1 MAKKLV
7 KEYVFN
13 PGLGIS
19 DNARPDA
26 VSLLEQNKIFVVKEV
41 TAYIQAQITA
51 GDPNY
56 TGKTWDF
63 PNWEIKTGL
72 LIDALIFDLR
82 YNGNEETRSFAA
94 SFWDKEVAQISGNRI
109 SEVESFDFA
118 RSLISTHILPNNLDT
133 TPQQDVATQVIDQTK
148 TAEADSTSTVNNL
161 VTNTVM
167 DVMTN
172 GLDNLPELEIGL
184 GRIELLG
191 KIELSDVLIITNVT
205 DNIVI
210 YNFAESTKG
219 GSIKFTDGN
228 SAAYPRA
235 ESVNNGTT
243 VINFNFNTSG
253 MSTTDDIQVFLE
265 SSELQVRMTDIAMD
279 AMERIRIGKPQAM
292 LDADFEYG
300 LQPTKW
306 QAISTQRGYPSTY
319 EVPAS
324 ELPVKNVTTDAS
336 SGSNDIGSSLITIN
350 TTTAHGIEI
359 GDVIT
364 VKALSSSIIGF
375 NRAEGTFVVVAV
387 PSNSSLQYY
396 AKAKVG
402 TTDGQVLATENT
414 QLRKAAFYTGAAINN
429 PSFDV
434 PSQGGSGTI
443 TTALAA
449 PSGATALTYSGNAPV
464 NGVALTGTNIPSGA
478 QITGVFGSNNV
489 SGVEATRYVRD
500 DFTSGGSSISLTDT
514 TDLSAGMIVESGT
527 GPSTVQRVIT
537 SIVSNVLT
545 LDGPVD
551 LDFSGDEELYSGIV
565 LSQSNYITGS
575 GSGATFDISIGAGA
589 SPQYTVDAINVS
601 GSGYNQ
607 GDTLLIAGTA
617 LGGTSPD
624 NDLYLNVDTVATGA
638 VTAVSIISSSIGA
651 AEASFTNIA
660 SSQVANP
667 YITNASMS
675 LQRQNGTYISGPSST
690 GGTNFQVGHRFTID
704 GSTLGG
710 ASPANDATV
719 TVATVSAG
727 VPNTYTV
734 TGTSIRGDQIDIYSG
749 ISISEATTGTVAA
762 GSSISFSG
770 LAEIEITFPDNHG
783 LVPGQAITVSID
795 SDDGSNNHAL
805 AGGPFYITSIP
816 NATTLSYIARSE
828 GTIDISTD
836 DIAGNVYIRPD
847 SFFSH
852 RPVDGGVR
860 LGTGGPQHGGQAIR
874 QSKKYIRYQ
883 SGKGAMY
890 NTGALFAPSFDISS
904 MTALSTQIGTTIT
917 IDTDDQDHGLQSGC
931 TVRISGSQTV
941 GYDGDYTVNS
951 IINERRFTV
960 NAINILGSTT
970 ASLGAQCQM
979 SLLSWQGA
987 TVRSGCYDD
996 QNGIF
1001 WQYDGQELSVVRRSA
1016 TFQCAGSIAIDQDGS
1031 QVTGT
1036 GTRFLDQL
1044 QAGDRV
1050 VIKGMT
1056 HVVSSIASNTVLFV
1070 NPGFRGVSNITGA
1083 KMAKVVD
1090 TVIPQSEWN
1099 LDRCDGTGPSGYE
1112 IDITKMQMIGIQFT
1126 WYGAGFIDWMLRG
1139 PNGDYIF
1146 CHRLKGNN
1154 LNTEAYMRTGNL
1166 PVRYEVTNEGPRSR
1180 LNGSIT
1186 NSDSSITLEDASSFP
1201 NNGTIYIDNEII
1213 SYTSKTGNV
1222 LSGVSRGA
1230 TLQNFAG
1237 GSTRSYEG
1245 GSAASHNDNAGVIL
1259 ISSTTSP
1266 IISHWGSAY
1275 LIDGEFDD
1283 DRGYIFSYPETNIEI
1298 STTKKT
1304 AFMIRLAP
1312 SVSNAITGDLGE
1324 RELLNRAQL
1333 LLSSLEITSD
1343 GTDPAD
1349 DTPIY
1354 GGIVVEGVLN
1364 PKNYPL
1370 NVADVGWS
1378 GLSSLAQGGQ
1388 PSFAQIAAGG
1398 GIDWNS
1404 GTTQT
1409 ETAVNFQADMT
1420 VTGIQNSF
1428 QVDARGSS
1436 RDDYVWVLDSTITAQ
1451 GLRPGMVCNTVP
1463 FNGRTITSIGALD
1476 PNFGDRQLFFD
1487 GFATNEGTN
1496 YNANSLS
1503 LSFTFATAR
1512 TKSNTAFFTEAS
1524 WESSGATI
1532 GTSVSTSDTNWPANT
1547 IVNTV
1552 EEKNVGST
1560 NYYEVQFNNASD
1572 ATLNSA
1578 STVTFLFGQ
1587 PPFAQPGETVFSLIA
1602 QPGELSSI
1610 DLSYLKELTTTTLGG
1625 RGTFPNGPDV
1635 LAINVYKVSGDST
1648 TGNILL
1654 RWGEAQA

>member
-1 MAKKLV
+1 MAKQLV
-7 KEYVFN
+7 KEYVFQ
-13 PGLGIS
+13 PGLGVP
-19 DNARPDA
+19 DNARPNA
-26 VSLLEQNKIFVVKEV
+26 VSLITQNKIFITKEIS
-41 TAYIQAQITA
+41 AYIQNQINA
-51 GDPNY
+51 GNPDY
-56 TGKTWDF
+56 LGYSYDLAKCERDA
-63 PNWEIKTGL
+63 GY

-82 YNGNEETRSFAA
+82 YNGNEETR
-94 SFWDKEVAQISGNRI
+94 RI
-109 SEVESFDFA
+109 STYYWDEEVSQLSSNRVAESDSYEYA
-118 RSLISTHILPNNLDT
+118 RDLINNNILTNILLGSPEQL
-133 TPQQDVATQVIDQTK
+133 VATQVIDETK
-148 TAEADSTSTVNNL
+148 TTESGTNDRVINLLDSAV
-161 VTNTVM
+161 
-167 DVMTN
+167 DVINN
-172 GLDNLPELEIGL
+172 GLDQLPALEIGL

-210 YNFAESTKG
+210 YNFAEPTKG
-219 GSIKFTDGN
+219 GSVRFTDGN
-228 SAAYPRA
+228 SISYPRA

-243 VINFNFNTSG
+243 VINFNFDTSG
-253 MSTTDDIQVFLE
+253 MSSVDDIQVFLE
-265 SSELQVRMTDIAMD
+265 SSELKVRMTDIARD
-279 AMERIRIGKPQAM
+279 AMERIKVGIPQAM

-319 EVPAS
+319 EIPAS
-324 ELPVKNVTTDAS
+324 ELPVVNVTTDAS
-336 SGSNDIGSSLITIN
+336 SGSNDIGASLITIN
-350 TTTAHGIEI
+350 TSSAHGLNI
-359 GDVIT
+359 GNLIT
-364 VKALSSSIIGF
+364 VKALSSSVLGF

-387 PSNSSLQYY
+387 PTNNSLQYY

-402 TTDGQVLATENT
+402 STNGQVLATETT
-414 QLRKAAFYTGAAINN
+414 QLRKAAFYSGAAITT
-429 PSFDV
+429 PTFDI
-434 PSQGGSGTI
+434 PSQGGSGSI
-443 TTALAA
+443 TTTINA
-449 PSGATALTYSGNAPV
+449 PSGASFLTFNGNAPV
-464 NGVALTGTNIPSGA
+464 NGVALSGTGISSGT
-478 QITGVFGSNNV
+478 QITGVFGGNNTD
-489 SGVEATRYVRD
+489 GIEATKFVKD
-500 DFTSGGSSISLTDT
+500 DFTSGGSTISLSDVSGIST
-514 TDLSAGMIVESGT
+514 GMVLISGS
-527 GPSTVQRVIT
+527 GPSTTQRVIT

-545 LDGPVD
+545 VDGPVD
-551 LDFSGDEELYSGIV
+551 LDYAGDEELYTGVV
-565 LSQSNYITGS
+565 LSQTNYVQGT
-575 GSGATFDISIGAGA
+575 GSGATFDINIGAGA
-589 SPQYTVDAINVS
+589 SPQYSIAAINNS

-607 GDTLLIAGTA
+607 GDALFIAGTA
-617 LGGTSPD
+617 LGGTSPT
-624 NDLYLNVDTVATGA
+624 NDLYLNVDTVNSGA
-638 VTAVSIISSSIGA
+638 IIAVSIISGNTGA

-660 SSQVANP
+660 SAQTTNP

-675 LQRQNGTYISGPSST
+675 IQRSAGGYISGPSTT
-690 GGTNFQVGHRFTID
+690 GGSNFQVGQRFLID
-704 GSTLGG
+704 GASLGG
-710 ASPANDATV
+710 VSSTNDATV
-719 TVATVSAG
+719 TIATVSAG
-727 VPNTYTV
+727 APSTYTIA
-734 TGTSIRGDQIDIYSG
+734 GTAVRGDEIDIYG
-749 ISISEATTGTVAA
+749 AFSISEATTGAISA
-762 GSSISFSG
+762 GATLTFSG
-770 LAEIEITFPDNHG
+770 LATIEVSFPDNHG
-783 LVPGQAITVSID
+783 LVPGQAITVSIET
-795 SDDGSNNHAL
+795 DDGANNHSL
-805 AGGPFYITSIP
+805 AGGPFYINSIP
-816 NATTLSYIARSE
+816 NATTISYIARTE
-828 GTIDISTD
+828 GTIDISVD
-836 DIAGNVYIRPD
+836 DVKGSVYIRPD

-852 RPVDGGVR
+852 RPVDGGVK

-904 MTALSTQIGTTIT
+904 MTALSTQVGTTIT
-917 IDTDDQDHGLQSGC
+917 IQTDDEDHGLQSGC
-931 TVRISGSQTV
+931 RVKINGSQTV

-951 IINERRFTV
+951 IVDERTFTINAT
-960 NAINILGSTT
+960 AALGSTT
-970 ASLGAQCQM
+970 ASLGEQCQM
-979 SLLSWQGA
+979 SLLEWQGA

-1001 WQYDGQELSVVRRSA
+1001 WQYDGKELSVVRRSS
-1016 TFQCAGSIAIDQDGS
+1016 TFQCAGSIAINENGS
-1031 QVTGT
+1031 QITGT

-1044 QAGDRV
+1044 QEGDRI

-1056 HVVSSIASNTVLFV
+1056 HVVSSIASNTTMFV
-1070 NPGFRGVSNITGA
+1070 TPGFRGVQNITGA
-1083 KMAKVVD
+1083 KIAKVVD

-1139 PNGDYIF
+1139 PTGDYIF

-1166 PVRYEVTNEGPRSR
+1166 PVRYEVTNEGPRNR
-1180 LNGSIT
+1180 LNGAIT
-1186 NSDSSITLEDASSFP
+1186 NSTSSLTLHNAAAFP
-1201 NNGTIYIDNEII
+1201 DNGTVYIDNEII
-1213 SYTSKTGNV
+1213 TYTSKTGNV
-1222 LSGVSRGA
+1222 LSGLTRGA
-1230 TLQNFAG
+1230 TLSNFAG
-1237 GSTRSYEG
+1237 GSTRTYTA
-1245 GSAASHNDNAGVIL
+1245 GSAASHNDRAGVIL

-1298 STTKKT
+1298 TTTKQT

-1312 SVSNAITGDLGE
+1312 SVSNAITGDLGQ

-1364 PKNYPL
+1364 PANYPL
-1370 NVADVGWS
+1370 NVADVAWS

-1409 ETAVNFQADMT
+1409 ETAVSIQANMT

-1428 QVDARGSS
+1428 TVDARGSS
-1436 RDDYVWVLDSTITAQ
+1436 RDNYVWVLDSDIQ
-1451 GLRPGMVCNTVP
+1451 SEGLRAGMVCNTVP
-1463 FNGRTITSIGALD
+1463 FNGRTVTSIGALD
-1476 PNFGDRQLFFD
+1476 PDFGDRQLFFD
-1487 GFATNEGTN
+1487 ATATNENTN
-1496 YNANSLS
+1496 YSANALS
-1503 LSFTFATAR
+1503 LSFTFATER
-1512 TKSNTAFFTEAS
+1512 SKSNTLFFTEAS
-1524 WESSGATI
+1524 WEASGATI

-1552 EEKNVGST
+1552 VEKNIGTT
-1560 NYYEVQFNNASD
+1560 NYYEVQFNNVSNG
-1572 ATLNSA
+1572 TLNSTN
-1578 STVTFLFGQ
+1578 TVTFLFGQ

-1635 LAINVYKVSGDST
+1635 LAINVYKVAGDST